1 MIEVKLEDLVRGPA
15 KDTGIFDKV
24 ILGFQALFPVNE
36 GEALHSAIQT
46 SFETGLK
53 IGYQAGKYFSEFEK
67 KSNEIAKI
75 SIENLKNSIE
85 SEQKLFEKR
94 KDYDTVTSIKAE
106 DKKEEK
112 KI

>member
-1 MIEVKLEDLVRGPA
+1 MIEVKLDDLVRGPA
-15 KDTGIFDKV
+15 KDTGVFDKV
-24 ILGFQALFPVNE
+24 ILGFQALFPVKE

-75 SIENLKNSIE
+75 SIETLKNSIE
-85 SEQKLFEKR
+85 SEQKLLEKR
-94 KDYDTVTSIKAE
+94 KDYDTVTSIRS
-106 DKKEEK
+106 EEK
-112 KI
+112 KS